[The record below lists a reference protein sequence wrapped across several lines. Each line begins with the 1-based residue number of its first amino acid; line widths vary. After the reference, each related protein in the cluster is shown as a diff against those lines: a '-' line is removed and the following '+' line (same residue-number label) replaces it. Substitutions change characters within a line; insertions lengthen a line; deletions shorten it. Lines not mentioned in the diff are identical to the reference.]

1 MQRQAGLIARLVDDL
16 LDGSRVGTG
25 EFRLQRRDL
34 LLDAILS
41 VAADAC
47 RHAIDAKQQRL
58 RCSRPRPSRR
68 S

>member
-34 LLDAILS
+34 LLDAILG

-58 RCSRPRPSRR
+58 AVLDPRPSWR